1 MVSRRQF
8 LIGAQ
13 SALFSAGAMRAYAG
27 APETS
32 LFPQPR
38 SADLIRRSMPPLAE
52 VIAAA
57 DLPGRVGCAVADAQ
71 SGEMLEVFNA
81 LYPLPPASVAKAVT
95 TAYGLDRLGPGYRFR
110 TTLVS
115 DGTIGNGR
123 LDGDLWIVGG
133 GDPVLDTDALD
144 AMVRDLAE
152 SGIREVTGTFRIAT
166 DALPAIDQIDP
177 AQLPHVGYNPSVSA
191 LNLNFNR
198 VFFEWERTGEAYT
211 VRMDARSDN
220 HSPMVTV
227 SRMTIEPRDY
237 PVYTFERTEA
247 RDEWTVAQS
256 ALGNGGGRWLPVRR
270 PPAYLGE
277 VFQMLARSRGLELS
291 TPVVSESAPPGA
303 RILVEHVSPPLE
315 DILRG
320 MMRWSTNLTAEVVG
334 LTATQA
340 GGVRPTTLGESG
352 AEMAAWMRDRLGA
365 RQARFVDHSGL
376 GVSSRVRPNDMTRA
390 LVTAGPDGLLR
401 GLMRDIPVLDDA
413 GNRIPDP
420 PIEIVAKTGT
430 LNFVS
435 TLAGYVQAPSGRT
448 LAFSVFCADLD
459 RRDRL
464 TRDQMERPPGGRTY
478 NRRAKRLQQV
488 LLRRWGAMFG

>member
-13 SALFSAGAMRAYAG
+13 SALLSGGAGTALAV

-32 LFPQPR
+32 LFPLPR
-38 SADLIRRSMPPLAE
+38 SDDLIRRAARPLAE
-52 VIAAA
+52 LIAQSG
-57 DLPGRVGCAVADAQ
+57 LPGRVGCAVADAET
-71 SGEMLEVFNA
+71 GEMLEVFNA

-95 TAYGLDRLGPGYRFR
+95 TAYGLDRLGPGYRFPTR
-110 TTLVS
+110 LVT
-115 DGTIGNGR
+115 DGTITDGR
-123 LDGDLWIVGG
+123 LEGDLWLVGG

-144 AMVRDLAE
+144 AIARDLVD
-152 SGIREVTGTFRIAT
+152 SGIRQVTGAFRIAT

-177 AQLPHVGYNPSVSA
+177 GQLPHVGYNPSISA

-198 VFFEWERTGEAYT
+198 VFFEWERSGEDYT

-220 HSPMVTV
+220 HSPTVTV
-227 SRMTIEPRDY
+227 SRMTVEPRDY
-237 PVYTFERTEA
+237 PVYTFDRSEI
-247 RDEWTVAQS
+247 RDEWTVARS

-270 PPAYLGE
+270 PPAYLAE
-277 VFQMLARSRGLELS
+277 VFQMLARDRGIALG
-291 TPVVSESAPPGA
+291 TPVISESAPPDA
-303 RILVEHVSPPLE
+303 RVIVEYASPPLE

-334 LTATQA
+334 LAATQA
-340 GGVRPTTLGESG
+340 GGVRPMTLAESG
-352 AEMAAWMRDRLGA
+352 TEMATWMRDRLGA
-365 RQARFVDHSGL
+365 RQAQFVDHSGL
-376 GVSSRVRPNDMTRA
+376 GVASRLRPHDMTRA
-390 LVTAGPDGLLR
+390 LVAAGPNGMLR

-413 GNRIPDP
+413 GNRMPDSP
-420 PIEIVAKTGT
+420 LEVVAKTGT

-435 TLAGYVQAPSGRT
+435 TLAGYVRTPSGRS
-448 LAFSVFCADLD
+448 LAFSVFCADLE

-478 NRRAKRLQQV
+478 NGRAKRLQQALV
-488 LLRRWGAMFG
+488 RRWGRLFG